1 MVSLTST
8 LFAVSY
14 SFFGAWTPSLQHA
27 AISASMAIVRPVE
40 SLADVD
46 MVDVAWVSFVPRPS
60 AMSTA
65 PSTARYSCP
74 RARAAKLGSD
84 VERVE
89 QIIEDAR
96 GALAGVLDIWMCGY
110 TSSSSIVHEDAK
122 PSHAKRSM
130 KVLEVSIH
138 KRTLTSTMPASMP
151 TMCPPSEGQLAR
163 NPSMSTSALSPASM
177 PSTTVP

>member
-1 MVSLTST
+1 
-8 LFAVSY
+8 
-14 SFFGAWTPSLQHA
+14 
-27 AISASMAIVRPVE
+27 MAIVRPLD

-65 PSTARYSCP
+65 PSTARYSRP
-74 RARAAKLGSD
+74 RARTAKLGSD

-96 GALAGVLDIWMCGY
+96 GALNRVLDIWTCGY
-110 TSSSSIVHEDAK
+110 TSSPSIIHEDEK
-122 PSHAKRSM
+122 PCHAKRSM
-130 KVLEVSIH
+130 KVLEVSIRQ
-138 KRTLTSTMPASMP
+138 RTLTSTMPASMP
-151 TMCPPSEGQLAR
+151 TICPPSEGQLAR
-163 NPSMSTSALSPASM
+163 NPSVSTSALSPASV